1 MNEQAIKKLRKKFI
15 KMQTLT
21 LLSVMFLMSGLI
33 YFSNSIITINNIHET
48 TNFITSNDGIIQ
60 DAKVI
65 YDSQKGIDLTDNSE
79 FSNKAD
85 PYNIGTFLQE
95 IFGIKEFDLEL
106 EKYSFATRYFFVE
119 FDENGEMTKIIKN
132 HIAELSSEDAEELG
146 RFAINAVFSFGQ
158 YGDYYYQC
166 QYKDDGSS
174 TVIFLESTEKIHQNN
189 RLMFTSLTL
198 MTIGLI
204 ITWLVVRAV
213 SLKAIAPEI
222 RAAELQKRFITDA
235 SHELKTPLAVIKA
248 NTEMEEIINGE
259 DEWTQSTLRQ
269 VDRMNGLIKDLVTIT
284 KSQEREKS
292 ELSDVDISN
301 VVKEVIDTFTSVAK
315 RDEKDLINNVD
326 ENIHML
332 CSSEDI
338 RQLTVLLIDNAIK
351 YCDDKGNVTV
361 GLSQKSRKVTLKI
374 SNNYKNGENV
384 DYDKFFERFYREDK
398 SRNIDKGGYGIGL
411 SIAQKIVKNYKGTIN
426 VSWEN
431 GVISFI
437 CVFKV

>member
-21 LLSVMFLMSGLI
+21 LVLVMFLMSGLI

-48 TNFITSNDGIIQ
+48 TDFITSNNGIIQ

-65 YDSQKGIDLTDNSE
+65 YDSSKGIDLTNDSE
-79 FSNKAD
+79 FSNKTE

-106 EKYSFATRYFFVE
+106 EKYSFSTRYFFVE
-119 FDENGEMTKIIKN
+119 FDQDSNMTKIIKN

-166 QYKDDGSS
+166 QHRDDGSA

-189 RLMFTSLTL
+189 RLMFTALTL

-222 RAAELQKRFITDA
+222 RTAELQKRFITDA

-269 VDRMNGLIKDLVTIT
+269 VDRMNGLIKDLVTIS

-301 VVKEVIDTFTSVAK
+301 VVKEVIDTFNSVAK
-315 RDEKDLINNVD
+315 RDEKNLINEVD
-326 ENIHML
+326 DNIHML

-338 RQLTVLLIDNAIK
+338 RQLSALLVDNAIK
-351 YCDDKGNVTV
+351 YCNDKGNIIV
-361 GLSQKSRKVTLKI
+361 GLFQKSKKVTLKV
-374 SNNYKNGENV
+374 SNDYKDGKNV

-411 SIAQKIVKNYKGTIN
+411 SIAQEIVKNYKGTIN

-431 GVISFI
+431 GVISFV

>member
-1 MNEQAIKKLRKKFI
+1 MKQ
-15 KMQTLT
+15 
-21 LLSVMFLMSGLI
+21 
-33 YFSNSIITINNIHET
+33 Y
-48 TNFITSNDGIIQ
+48 NF
-60 DAKVI
+60 
-65 YDSQKGIDLTDNSE
+65 
-79 FSNKAD
+79 
-85 PYNIGTFLQE
+85 
-95 IFGIKEFDLEL
+95 EL
-106 EKYSFATRYFFVE
+106 EKYSFATRYFVVE
-119 FDENGEMTKIIKN
+119 FDKDGEMTKIIKN
-132 HIAELSSEDAEELG
+132 HIAQLSKKDAENLG
-146 RFAINAVFSFGQ
+146 KSAMNAVFSFGK

-166 QYKDDGSS
+166 QPKEDGG
-174 TVIFLESTEKIHQNN
+174 TAVIYLESTERIYQNN
-189 RLMFTSLTL
+189 RLMFTAITL
-198 MTIGLI
+198 MAMGLI
-204 ITWLVVRAV
+204 ITWIVVRAI

-259 DEWTQSTLRQ
+259 TEWTQSTLRQ
-269 VDRMNGLIKDLVTIT
+269 VDRMNGLIKDLVTIS

-292 ELSDVDISN
+292 ELSDVDLSS
-301 VVKEVIDTFTSVAK
+301 VVNEVVDTFTSVAN
-315 RDEKDLINNVD
+315 REEKELLNNTEDNV
-326 ENIHML
+326 HML

-338 RQLTVLLIDNAIK
+338 RQLTALLVDNAIK
-351 YCDDKGNVTV
+351 YCDDKGSIIVH
-361 GLSQKSRKVTLKI
+361 LSQKSKKVKLKV
-374 SNNYKNGENV
+374 SNSYKEGANV